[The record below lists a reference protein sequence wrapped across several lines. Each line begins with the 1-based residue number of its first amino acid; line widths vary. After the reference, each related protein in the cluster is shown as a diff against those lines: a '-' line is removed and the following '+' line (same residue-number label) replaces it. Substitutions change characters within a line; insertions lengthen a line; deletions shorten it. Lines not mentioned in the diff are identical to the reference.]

1 MNMFYRN
8 HSSNETNR
16 RTSVQESIWTERER
30 MHTLCILKSILKII
44 FVDSFI
50 QTFWAG
56 KIF

>member
-1 MNMFYRN
+1 MNMFNRD

-50 QTFWAG
+50 
-56 KIF
+56 

>member
-1 MNMFYRN
+1 MNMFYRD
-8 HSSNETNR
+8 HCSNKANR
-16 RTSVQESIWTERER
+16 RKSVQESIWTERER

-50 QTFWAG
+50 QMFWAG